1 MFHGFLLPRGPRSSE
16 EPTGTR
22 FTGSQPRVESAPP
35 RVTMRL
41 AEPADERALVRLAAL
56 DSRRLPAGRLV
67 VGEMGGAIQAAV
79 PLAGGDAIA
88 NPFVHTDELVKL
100 LELRAEQLRER
111 EAARHN
117 LLTFARRRPTLAGRA
132 A

>member
-22 FTGSQPRVESAPP
+22 FAGPGPRLENAPP

-41 AEPADERALVRLAAL
+41 AEPADERALARLAAL

-88 NPFVHTDELVKL
+88 NPFVPTAELVNL
-100 LELRAEQLRER
+100 LELRAAQLRQR
-111 EAARHN
+111 EGARGN
-117 LLTFARRRPTLAGRA
+117 LLTFARRRPTLAGRVA
-132 A
+132 

>member
-22 FTGSQPRVESAPP
+22 FDPFGPRLESAPP

-41 AEPADERALVRLAAL
+41 AEPADERALTRLAAL

-79 PLAGGDAIA
+79 PLAGGAAIA
-88 NPFVHTDELVKL
+88 NPFVPTAELVKL
-100 LELRAEQLRER
+100 LELRAAQLRER
-111 EAARHN
+111 EGARGN
-117 LLTFARRRPTLAGRA
+117 VL
-132 A
+132 